1 MRTHRIELEGPG
13 VRGIVVNARLLRTV
27 LGVLIDGSQQA
38 VRLRTQGR
46 SKASG
51 TLPRW
56 IDAATAFEVEIREG
70 STVLELQAPTL
81 AEADPDAFSQGQLF
95 PEIDPQRTSIDYLAE
110 ATEAAIGGEEDA
122 DLYDRGLLSTLRQL
136 DDVFRHGID
145 SVRLDHQ
152 VDGGSRHLRLTERSL
167 ADFSHLEAKIPHP
180 QQVRA
185 AGYLDTIRHSDHTFT
200 LRAPGEAKP
209 IKGVATEKHGAGL
222 ARLWGESVLVT
233 GLAHFTAGG
242 RIQRIEAETIGPAT
256 DRDLEFW
263 TVPEPVRRPLA
274 APALRVEQG
283 PRSGLAAILG
293 QWPGDESDDV
303 IREALEQI
311 S

>member
-1 MRTHRIELEGPG
+1 MRTHKIELRGPG
-13 VRGIVVNARLLRTV
+13 ARGTVVNARMLRTV

-46 SKASG
+46 SKARG
-51 TLPRW
+51 TLPKW
-56 IDAATAFEVEIREG
+56 IDAATEFEVEISEG

-81 AEADPDAFSQGQLF
+81 FEADPEEFSQRQLF
-95 PEIDPQRTSIDYLAE
+95 PEVDPQLTSLDYLAE
-110 ATEAAIGGEEDA
+110 AAEAAMGGEEHA
-122 DLYDRGLLSTLRQL
+122 DLYDRGLLSTLRRL
-136 DDVFRHGID
+136 EDVFRHGVD
-145 SVRLDHQ
+145 SVRIERH
-152 VDGGSRHLRLTERSL
+152 GNGPSRDVQLTQPSL
-167 ADFSHLEAKIPHP
+167 SEFSRLEAKIPHP
-180 QQVRA
+180 QQVKA

-200 LRAPGEAKP
+200 LKASGETKP
-209 IKGVATEKHGAGL
+209 IKGVASEEHVTTL
-222 ARLWGESVLVT
+222 AELWGKSVLVS

-242 RIQRIEAETIGPAT
+242 RVQRIEAETINPAS
-256 DRDLEFW
+256 DRDLKFW
-263 TVPEPVRRPLA
+263 TVPEPARRPMA

-303 IREALEQI
+303 ISEALEQL